1 MHTPC
6 SPTMSLLPRVL
17 VTTTTVFTGPTDSVQ
32 AAPRAAVDVPIG
44 AIVGGSCA
52 GVLLAV
58 VLVVGWRCWGR
69 SIREQQR
76 KTAEKRVSRRAFEW
90 RCVLMD
96 GSRGRQ
102 RRWRHIEDPSWTGN
116 EVQYRV
122 PVDQGL
128 SSRPLR
134 TQSPLPTC
142 SPGLHSSRHLRLRRR
157 RSQAALPLPVP
168 APAHTARVPSHP
180 PPSAGR
186 M

>member
-1 MHTPC
+1 
-6 SPTMSLLPRVL
+6 MSLLPRVQ

-32 AAPRAAVDVPIG
+32 AVPRAAVDVPIG

-76 KTAEKRVSRRAFEW
+76 KAAEKRVSRRVSEW
-90 RCVLMD
+90 RRVLMAY
-96 GSRGRQ
+96 RGRQ

-128 SSRPLR
+128 SVRPLR
-134 TQSPLPTC
+134 AQSRLPTH
-142 SPGLHSSRHLRLRRR
+142 SPGLHSRRHLRLRRR